1 MIEFKVELE
10 RRIEEDQ
17 RDSAS
22 EVKEFLTNL

>member
-10 RRIEEDQ
+10 RRIVEDQ
-17 RDSAS
+17 RDSAR